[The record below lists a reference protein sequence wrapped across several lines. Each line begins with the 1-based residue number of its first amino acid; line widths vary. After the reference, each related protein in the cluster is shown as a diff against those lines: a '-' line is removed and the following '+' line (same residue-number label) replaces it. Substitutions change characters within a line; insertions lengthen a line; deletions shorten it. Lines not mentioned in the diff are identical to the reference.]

1 MMKVLECGFGFRLGL
16 LEGFGFWCGNY
27 KFYVLR
33 SIDGKLTLMSSFD
46 INEKYNGNYYRHFT
60 TCMQHETYQ

>member
-1 MMKVLECGFGFRLGL
+1 MKVLECGFGFRLGL

-46 INEKYNGNYYRHFT
+46 INEKYNVSKRENVPKTSLRCGAIG
-60 TCMQHETYQ
+60 